1 VRDLPTISFLAA
13 TAATAWAAPSEDWWS
28 IGIGLRSRLES
39 RMELSE
45 GGALFSSLFKLKK

>member
-1 VRDLPTISFLAA
+1 MRDLPTISFLAA